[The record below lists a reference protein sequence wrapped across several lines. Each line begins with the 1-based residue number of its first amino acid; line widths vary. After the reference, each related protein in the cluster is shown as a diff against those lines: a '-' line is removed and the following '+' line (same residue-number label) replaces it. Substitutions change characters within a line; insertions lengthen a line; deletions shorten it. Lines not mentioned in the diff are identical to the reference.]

1 MMLWMPG
8 GRAGAM
14 EPMDFQ
20 AMKELG
26 KLLVMAG
33 LMLAVVGVLLWTGW
47 GRGWLGRLPGDIHYT
62 RGNFSFHFPI
72 VTCLLLSLVLT
83 MLLWLFRR

>member
-1 MMLWMPG
+1 M
-8 GRAGAM
+8 
-14 EPMDFQ
+14 
-20 AMKELG
+20 MKEFG
-26 KLLVMAG
+26 KLLVIMG
-33 LMLAVVGVLLWTGW
+33 LVLAAVGVLMWTGW

-83 MLLWLFRR
+83 LLMWLFRR